1 MSGLLNPTTL
11 LAIVKL
17 DLVRP
22 LIILE
27 RNWSGLV
34 TITNIIIQR
43 ERDKPTTKMSIPVD
57 IEQVMDNLKKIPMSQ
72 ERFDGLKAKILQSRA
87 LNGPDE
93 SVRDLQN
100 MTMKCVQDI
109 KERLALIT
117 ERRKQRNMEDKQRN
131 SEFAA
136 ALAERN
142 EVKESENTT
151 KRGQKIHRTRIELWR
166 DEVKQHSLAEK
177 KTTSCGMPQQQ
188 STRQFVAKRP
198 HDVES
203 SSLEQP
209 ATATPANKR
218 IKTVTRN
225 DSSSAVAPPTSSK
238 KSIPWLSTRASMAD
252 EDVFAD
258 DDRPVS
264 NQELRFDNKK
274 NANDDHDEHDEYD
287 DADEDFDEDDDA
299 DSEGSYE
306 SYLTELE
313 QMLTREMAMVT
324 VMALMLPAM
333 IKKPEVLRQGLREG
347 GLL

>member
-1 MSGLLNPTTL
+1 
-11 LAIVKL
+11 
-17 DLVRP
+17 
-22 LIILE
+22 
-27 RNWSGLV
+27 
-34 TITNIIIQR
+34 
-43 ERDKPTTKMSIPVD
+43 
-57 IEQVMDNLKKIPMSQ
+57 MSQ
-72 ERFDGLKAKILQSRA
+72 ERLDGLKAKILQSRA

-117 ERRKQRNMEDKQRN
+117 ERRKQRNMENNQKN
-131 SEFAA
+131 SDFAA

-166 DEVKQHSLAEK
+166 DEVKQHSLVEK

-188 STRQFVAKRP
+188 QSTRPSLAKRP

-218 IKTVTRN
+218 IKT
-225 DSSSAVAPPTSSK
+225 
-238 KSIPWLSTRASMAD
+238 SIPWLSTRASMAD

-258 DDRPVS
+258 NDRFVS
-264 NQELRFDNKK
+264 NHEIQLNNTK
-274 NANDDHDEHDEYD
+274 NADNDHDEHDDHDEYDDHDNHD
-287 DADEDFDEDDDA
+287 DADEDIDEDEDA

-333 IKKPEVLRQGLREG
+333 IKKPEVLRSGLKEG